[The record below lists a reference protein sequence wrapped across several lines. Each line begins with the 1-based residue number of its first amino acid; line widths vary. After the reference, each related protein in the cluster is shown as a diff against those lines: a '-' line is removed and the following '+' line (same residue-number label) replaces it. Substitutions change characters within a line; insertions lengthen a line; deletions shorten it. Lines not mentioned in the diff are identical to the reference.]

1 MQKSF
6 INRTKISYFSNIS
19 NDLVYQQEKFKDLLQ
34 FPFSLENFE
43 GQIELKN
50 KQYDEKTRTILV
62 DSLVEKYSKIKIS
75 EKVKFN
81 IDLLKLKKTFTITTG
96 HQLCLFTGPI
106 YFIFKIL
113 HTIKLCEILKK
124 EYPKF
129 NFVPIYWMASEDHDF
144 EEVNHL
150 NLFNQKITWETDQ
163 EGAVGNFNLD
173 GLVEIKE
180 QIKSFFKNVDS
191 KEITDLLNFYEG
203 KNLGEA
209 TFNFINE
216 LFKEYGLI
224 VIDAN
229 QRLLKELFIPILEK
243 EITTSFSENNVGKSN
258 LILEDLKIKPQVFSR
273 PINLFY
279 LNENSRT
286 RIIPEQ
292 ENFYIEN
299 KGIYSKS
306 EILSEIRNFPERF
319 SPNVILRPLYQETI
333 LPNLAYIGG
342 GGELAYWLQLKNT
355 FDEAG
360 VLFPLIQVRNSIQ
373 IFDKNIQ
380 KKIQKLDF
388 LTSDFFKELEQI
400 KQIFLH
406 QNLKD
411 EIDFSELEIKSSDLM
426 FELEQLI
433 LRNDPNLM
441 NFVLAEKTKISNQIE
456 NIKAK
461 LIKQQKAKFDVSLK
475 QIEDIKRKLFP
486 QNGLQERHDNFLN
499 FCADGNYKGFIQ
511 GIYDVIDPFEKDMI
525 LVNI

>member
-1 MQKSF
+1 M
-6 INRTKISYFSNIS
+6 
-19 NDLVYQQEKFKDLLQ
+19 
-34 FPFSLENFE
+34 
-43 GQIELKN
+43 
-50 KQYDEKTRTILV
+50 
-62 DSLVEKYSKIKIS
+62 
-75 EKVKFN
+75 
-81 IDLLKLKKTFTITTG
+81 
-96 HQLCLFTGPI
+96 
-106 YFIFKIL
+106 
-113 HTIKLCEILKK
+113 
-124 EYPKF
+124 
-129 NFVPIYWMASEDHDF
+129 
-144 EEVNHL
+144 
-150 NLFNQKITWETDQ
+150 
-163 EGAVGNFNLD
+163 
-173 GLVEIKE
+173 
-180 QIKSFFKNVDS
+180 KNVDS

-292 ENFYIEN
+292 ENFYIES

-426 FELEQLI
+426 FEMEQLI

-441 NFVLAEKTKISNQIE
+441 NFVLAEKT

-499 FCADGNYKGFIQ
+499 FCADGKYKGFIQ

-525 LVNI
+525 LVNL